1 MMTFAPELHPRGNV
15 MTGHAG
21 QFATKIQTG
30 GEVNL
35 SAPFVTFPAPTVTR
49 FDAEREMRE
58 ANRKLS
64 TLTMA
69 DGARQIVADHPDA
82 ATLRVSISHDP
93 DAPGVSQY
101 VDVLDVTGTTI
112 AQQQPFTWAERDP
125 NVLEDMGLVTYWDND
140 SEGRMTGLVRLPVL
154 SEQVQLIQ
162 DGPKVTDDDSD
173 LLRSTRDGRIQVDR
187 LKDRACKA
195 DNSAARAYAAES
207 FAHLQEVYPEAET
220 IEMNV
225 YADEDGQG
233 DYVATADN
241 IVYDANGAIIAQDY
255 EGFDL
260 YDTRLSEVLHNDVG
274 EQDGPGGNLRISKT
288 QIAASL
294 RNALVDDRDARGD
307 HTIR

>member
-1 MMTFAPELHPRGNV
+1 MT
-15 MTGHAG
+15 
-21 QFATKIQTG
+21 
-30 GEVNL
+30 L

-64 TLTMA
+64 ALTMA

-101 VDVLDVTGTTI
+101 VDVLDVTGRMI

-140 SEGRMTGLVRLPVL
+140 AEGRMTGLVRLPVL
-154 SEQVQLIQ
+154 SELVQLIQ
-162 DGPKVTDDDSD
+162 DGPKVTDDDED

-187 LKDRACKA
+187 LKDRAWKA
-195 DNSAARAYAAES
+195 HNSAARAYAAEA
-207 FAHLQEVYPEAET
+207 FAQLQEVYPEADT

-233 DYVATADN
+233 GWAAPFIRSGRCASRRFPID
-241 IVYDANGAIIAQDY
+241 GCIA
-255 EGFDL
+255 ERSRRVRGS
-260 YDTRLSEVLHNDVG
+260 RAMNAGGRGCIRSSSRRSR
-274 EQDGPGGNLRISKT
+274 PGRG
-288 QIAASL
+288 AAS
-294 RNALVDDRDARGD
+294 RSC
-307 HTIR
+307 